1 MKISCHR
8 KRTFR
13 APLRERGLRPGEGK
27 QGRRQRGTALLT
39 TFDST
44 PFLCASWCLEPAELG
59 ERERER
65 EREMLFFAD
74 PVIRMLD
81 DSIRGLKRMEENL

>member
-1 MKISCHR
+1 M
-8 KRTFR
+8 
-13 APLRERGLRPGEGK
+13 
-27 QGRRQRGTALLT
+27 
-39 TFDST
+39 
-44 PFLCASWCLEPAELG
+44 

>member
-1 MKISCHR
+1 MH
-8 KRTFR
+8 
-13 APLRERGLRPGEGK
+13 PGAWNL
-27 QGRRQRGTALLT
+27 QNL
-39 TFDST
+39 
-44 PFLCASWCLEPAELG
+44 

>member
-1 MKISCHR
+1 MCILVPGTC
-8 KRTFR
+8 RTWR
-13 APLRERGLRPGEGK
+13 
-27 QGRRQRGTALLT
+27 
-39 TFDST
+39 
-44 PFLCASWCLEPAELG
+44 